1 MERNFVLVD
10 GRINIVKV
18 PILPKGI
25 YKFSA
30 VPMKLQRHVSQTILK
45 FVRNY
50 KIQQIVKAIL
60 LKNSNTGSITNSDLK
75 QLQVCRNEKSVL
87 A

>member
-1 MERNFVLVD
+1 MERTFVLMD
-10 GRINIVKV
+10 GRINMVKV

-45 FVRNY
+45 FVWNY
-50 KIQQIVKAIL
+50 K
-60 LKNSNTGSITNSDLK
+60 
-75 QLQVCRNEKSVL
+75 RP
-87 A
+87 